1 MSNDRGRKKK
11 YKEKVIIEFQP
22 GTTVNI
28 QGKTVR
34 THLKMFV
41 KFELGRQQK
50 WMKIFK

>member
-28 QGKTVR
+28 QGKVVS
-34 THLKMFV
+34 THLYMSK
-41 KFELGRQQK
+41 KFELG
-50 WMKIFK
+50 